1 MLKQYTKGTDM
12 LQQVQNEL
20 KKLIDI
26 SDKTP
31 ELLHKLIY

>member
-31 ELLHKLIY
+31 ELLHKPIY